1 PGVLRVVVGRVRDGD
16 EVVARARR
24 RDVARDVDV
33 GVDVHRG
40 GGREDADLAH
50 LVVHPAPDGV
60 VLGVAEV
67 DAEGGVRRDDEGAL
81 GAAGGVVLVAEGE
94 GVAVG
99 LDDGGLVAGGALDG
113 DDLGLPVH
121 AGHAGAVVPARGG
134 GAGDVGAV
142 ERRGDGAVVVV
153 GVPPVDVVDVAVPVV
168 VDAVAGDLGGVRPEA
183 EVGVAELEPV
193 VDDGDGDAGAV
204 GGDA

>member
-1 PGVLRVVVGRVRDGD
+1 
-16 EVVARARR
+16 
-24 RDVARDVDV
+24 
-33 GVDVHRG
+33 
-40 GGREDADLAH
+40 
-50 LVVHPAPDGV
+50 
-60 VLGVAEV
+60 
-67 DAEGGVRRDDEGAL
+67 
-81 GAAGGVVLVAEGE
+81 VVLVAEGE

-142 ERRGDGAVVVV
+142 ERRGDVAVVVV

-204 GGDA
+204 GGDAAVGELPRLGGVDVGVGGAAGLAGVVEVPHLAEAGVVRRDAGAAEG